1 MKQHRAFSTLK
12 LGCKLSSVVPIQ
24 ARQRACLRLFTPP
37 GPHHLHVNTH
47 RPFLPSTARQSR
59 RHLTFTMYWGDDW
72 PRKADGNEYGDD
84 ELVAALSG
92 GGNPFK
98 KQWDVQQLTSEV
110 EQHFNT
116 RVVGIHHITKGSY
129 NYVSLEFDQH

>member
-1 MKQHRAFSTLK
+1 
-12 LGCKLSSVVPIQ
+12 
-24 ARQRACLRLFTPP
+24 
-37 GPHHLHVNTH
+37 
-47 RPFLPSTARQSR
+47 
-59 RHLTFTMYWGDDW
+59 MYWGDDW

-116 RVVGIHHITKGSY
+116 RVVGFHHITKGSN